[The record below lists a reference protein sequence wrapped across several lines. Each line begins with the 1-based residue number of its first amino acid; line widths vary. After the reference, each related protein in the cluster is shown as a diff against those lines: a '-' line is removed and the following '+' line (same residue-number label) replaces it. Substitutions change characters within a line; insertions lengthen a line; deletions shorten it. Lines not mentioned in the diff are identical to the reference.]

1 MPPLEPPAEQPKD
14 AKSWGSLPTETVF
27 AVFQNRSGAEAAK
40 ERLLHAGIV
49 QEQIQ
54 ILSGPEGAE
63 RLDPKRDP
71 SAMPNFLERAVAQ
84 LTDHTTKREAYA
96 RNLAEGLALIA
107 VGYHAETKEATE
119 EDRMTI
125 EAILIDAGGLDLSY
139 TSDWTL
145 TVVGGRRRPE

>member
-1 MPPLEPPAEQPKD
+1 MPPLEPPAEQSKD
-14 AKSWGSLPTETVF
+14 PKSWASLPTETVF

-40 ERLLHAGIV
+40 ERLLHAGIA

-54 ILSGPEGAE
+54 ILAGPEGAE
-63 RLDPKRDP
+63 RLDPTRDDG
-71 SAMPNFLERAVAQ
+71 AQPNLLERAAAQ

-96 RNLAEGLALIA
+96 RNLREGLVLIA
-107 VGYHAETKEATE
+107 VGYRAETKEATE
-119 EDRMTI
+119 EARMTI

-145 TVVGGRRRPE
+145 TVVGGRKRPE